1 VISITINT
9 DNRIPLN
16 FIQKIAKSS
25 KFILMAPHVSDA
37 LSIRDMVKK
46 ETNVRTDKSAYVS
59 DIETLIDAEDIF
71 ITEYDFLCPELYGG
85 LINWIKEFDGNIH
98 IVVASDQWIKE
109 NTPLKKML
117 ASVDLY
123 TVQ

>member
-1 VISITINT
+1 
-9 DNRIPLN
+9 
-16 FIQKIAKSS
+16 
-25 KFILMAPHVSDA
+25 MAPHVSDA